1 LTNAV
6 FIAIYTV
13 VDGLGVRAA
22 GATLATTLQYV
33 ATLFMLSGWP
43 FGLMVLAR
51 RGAALPRYA
60 RQRWPIAMGG
70 ALASLASYGIA
81 LWAMTQASVAMVAA
95 LREVSVLFAVLIGV
109 LVLRE
114 VINPRRV
121 LGALMIIGGI
131 VTLRLS

>member
-1 LTNAV
+1 MGWAYALRVPPWRPRCNMSLPCSCCRA
-6 FIAIYTV
+6 
-13 VDGLGVRAA
+13 GLSDCW
-22 GATLATTLQYV
+22 Y
-33 ATLFMLSGWP
+33 WP
-43 FGLMVLAR
+43 
-51 RGAALPRYA
+51 GAAQPCHGMHASAGQL
-60 RQRWPIAMGG
+60 QWVG

-81 LWAMTQASVAMVAA
+81 LWAMTQASVVMVAA

-114 VINPRRV
+114 VINSRRV